1 MSKLCPS
8 PSSREKANLAVGR
21 GAVGSV
27 AVQLSLVCV
36 PSDIKSNPTIARETI
51 NQIVT
56 EGLVEMEVTE
66 DGQAPQ
72 EAVVDEY
79 PRVPVERL
87 LERYATEEN
96 KRNTNILTSLM
107 NYNEKKAEPIETL
120 PVIDGQVLDVARLFV
135 KVTGGAFRGADGMCC
150 ARDGTVVCGPVTSS
164 IFFLP
169 LQSQRKPSWSCG
181 DQFAS
186 TLTST
191 SGMPPTSS
199 NLTPSGCCRTR
210 RGCGCIRR
218 SRRR

>member
-1 MSKLCPS
+1 
-8 PSSREKANLAVGR
+8 
-21 GAVGSV
+21 
-27 AVQLSLVCV
+27 
-36 PSDIKSNPTIARETI
+36 
-51 NQIVT
+51 
-56 EGLVEMEVTE
+56 MEVTE

-164 IFFLP
+164 IFF
-169 LQSQRKPSWSCG
+169 
-181 DQFAS
+181 
-186 TLTST
+186 
-191 SGMPPTSS
+191 SS
-199 NLTPSGCCRTR
+199 LAIAAQTQLELWRPICQHINIDERHAAY
-210 RGCGCIRR
+210 IQQ
-218 SRRR
+218 